1 MKSLSNETTY
11 KKSNDIIRLYRPP
24 TSNEMATEGKYLS
37 LPNDCFSEIMRH
49 LGYYYLHPIILVNKS
64 LCRLLTRPLE
74 NGPSIF
80 AYCNDDM
87 IDPEL
92 LKRLYEEDEALL
104 NQHKAKCHRGHIP
117 LCSMI
122 MCSTEWPGID
132 PRKLH
137 LLSLVDPRTCDTL
150 TLRTFWCGNI
160 NCFSYTSLDDENR
173 FYGELSWRKP
183 ASEDEF
189 EPLNELSNMFTSFL
203 KFSLEEHGYL
213 EIKVTQLL
221 ESKMRIEVLPEFNI
235 LSKSL
240 CSTNTLGIPENEF
253 SVILTID
260 QCKNLTDL

>member
-1 MKSLSNETTY
+1 MEPLS
-11 KKSNDIIRLYRPP
+11 SDIVRLCRPP
-24 TSNEMATEGKYLS
+24 TLEEMVTGAKYFS
-37 LPNDCFSEIMRH
+37 LPNELSCEIMRH
-49 LGYYYLHPIILVNKS
+49 LDYHYLHLLILVNKPFYDLLNRSQS
-64 LCRLLTRPLE
+64 LGNGLTILVYGYE
-74 NGPSIF
+74 K
-80 AYCNDDM
+80 

-104 NQHKAKCHRGHIP
+104 NQHKATCHRGHIP

-122 MCSTEWPGID
+122 ICSREWPGID
-132 PRKLH
+132 PRRLH
-137 LLSLVDPRTCDTL
+137 LLSLVDPRTCNTL
-150 TLRTFWCGNI
+150 ALRKFWCGNI
-160 NCFSYTSLDDENR
+160 TCFEYVSLDDENR

-189 EPLNELSNMFTSFL
+189 EPLNELSDMFTSLF

-221 ESKMRIEVLPEFNI
+221 ESKMRIEVLPEFNV

-260 QCKNLTDL
+260 QCKNLTHL